1 VSNRFLVAPMV
12 IALCVAGC
20 LGMPAQRPDTCP
32 STLRSLFEYA
42 QNRRTADLLACEGAI
57 AASSDVKLSTAFPM
71 ALYVADP
78 QRFTLRFVEA
88 FPTSY
93 GELMFGVYEIELAG
107 VLREPAFFTV
117 RTLGR
122 LAQGGNS
129 IAARKLLLGAPHTDG
144 VMAEAFLEELGAL
157 LEKRPGV
164 FAKAFS
170 FLTEAE
176 RTSVL
181 GGLRG
186 VLDRAHGREIAV
198 SIRGLRDLSP
208 EEKATADMLIRS
220 LEESR

>member
-1 VSNRFLVAPMV
+1 
-12 IALCVAGC
+12 
-20 LGMPAQRPDTCP
+20 
-32 STLRSLFEYA
+32 
-42 QNRRTADLLACEGAI
+42 
-57 AASSDVKLSTAFPM
+57 M

-157 LEKRPGV
+157 LEKRPRD

-170 FLTEAE
+170 FLIEAE
-176 RTSVL
+176 RASVL

-198 SIRGLRDLSP
+198 SIRDLRDLSP
-208 EEKATADMLIRS
+208 EEKASADMLIRS